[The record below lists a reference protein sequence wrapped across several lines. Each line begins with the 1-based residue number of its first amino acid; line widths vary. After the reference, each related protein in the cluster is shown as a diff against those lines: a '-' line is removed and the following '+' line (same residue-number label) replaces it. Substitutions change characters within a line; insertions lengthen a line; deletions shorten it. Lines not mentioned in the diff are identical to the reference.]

1 MVGMHAALT
10 LARCLCL
17 QVRPLL
23 LVMQLLLLLLEVA
36 ASPQMAQVRAAALC
50 SGIWKQLCYVQI
62 CAALHGM
69 LATGAQPALVFLSAR
84 CAAAW

>member
-1 MVGMHAALT
+1 MHAALT

-23 LVMQLLLLLLEVA
+23 LVMQLLLLLLLEVA
-36 ASPQMAQVRAAALC
+36 ASPQMAQVRTAVLC

-69 LATGAQPALVFLSAR
+69 LATGEQPARVFSVSPV
-84 CAAAW
+84 

>member
-1 MVGMHAALT
+1 MHAALT

-23 LVMQLLLLLLEVA
+23 LVMQLLPPLLLLLEVA

-62 CAALHGM
+62 RAALHVM
-69 LATGAQPALVFLSAR
+69 LATGAQPALVSLSIR